1 MLMGR
6 LPLLVEPV
14 LYKMSLIMVRALF
27 KAMADLLMAKV
38 AMDNRDQ
45 AMEYKVV
52 ILNQHQAMEELQS
65 HLDHMVV
72 AQDFSLLCHM

>member
-1 MLMGR
+1 
-6 LPLLVEPV
+6 
-14 LYKMSLIMVRALF
+14 MVRALF

>member
-6 LPLLVEPV
+6 LRLLVEHV

-65 HLDHMVV
+65 HVHHMVV
-72 AQDFSLLCHM
+72 AQDFILLCHM